1 MIKFFRKIR
10 QQLLTDNKFSKY
22 LIYAIGE
29 IILVVIGILI
39 ALQIN
44 NWNEKI
50 KFEKNVATIL
60 EELKQD
66 LVSDIKYLENL
77 DSIYNKWNIQADG
90 ILKALRDRSI
100 HQIKGIDEYM
110 VGRGSMNNLSIR
122 TTTFDQLKSTGL
134 LYNMKEH
141 IISKDINHYYD
152 FAKIEIEKTNS
163 DNQEFYRF
171 VLNTSGYD
179 YINTNG
185 RLFDKVNLEYM
196 DWSWLQDPRSTRYR
210 KFEALIDLHQEVIR
224 VNKVLINQL
233 IEKAKK
239 LVQTIDV
246 HYSEEKK

>member
-10 QQLLTDNKFSKY
+10 QKLLTENKFSKY
-22 LIYAIGE
+22 FLYAIGE

-66 LVSDIKYLENL
+66 LVSDIKYFENL
-77 DSIYNKWNIQADG
+77 DSVYNKWNIQADG

-100 HQIKGIDEYM
+100 HQIEDIDEYM
-110 VGRGSMNNLSIR
+110 VGRGSMNNLSIS

-152 FAKIEIEKTNS
+152 FAKMEIEKANS

-210 KFEALIDLHQEVIR
+210 KFEARVDLHQEAIR
-224 VNKVLINQL
+224 VNKALINQL

-239 LVQTIDV
+239 VVQTIDV
-246 HYSEEKK
+246 HYSEE

>member
-141 IISKDINHYYD
+141 IISKDISHYYD

-210 KFEALIDLHQEVIR
+210 KFEARVDLHQEAIR

>member
-10 QQLLTDNKFSKY
+10 QKLLTENKFSKY
-22 LIYAIGE
+22 FLYAIGE

-66 LVSDIKYLENL
+66 LVSDIKYFENL
-77 DSIYNKWNIQADG
+77 DSVYNKWNIQADG

-100 HQIKGIDEYM
+100 HQIEDIDEYM

-122 TTTFDQLKSTGL
+122 ITTFDQLKSTGL

-152 FAKIEIEKTNS
+152 FAKMEIEKANS

-210 KFEALIDLHQEVIR
+210 KFEARVDLHQEAIR

-239 LVQTIDV
+239 VVQTIDV
-246 HYSEEKK
+246 HYSEE

>member
-210 KFEALIDLHQEVIR
+210 KFEARIDLHQEVIR